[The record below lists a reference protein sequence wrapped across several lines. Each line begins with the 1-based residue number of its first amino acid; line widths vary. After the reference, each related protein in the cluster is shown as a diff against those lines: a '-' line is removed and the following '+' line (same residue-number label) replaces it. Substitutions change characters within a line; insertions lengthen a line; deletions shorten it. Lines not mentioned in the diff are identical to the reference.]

1 MIQMFTSKTGVF
13 ISFEGIDG
21 CGKSTQVD
29 LLINKLK
36 DNGKN
41 PVLVRE
47 PGGTGI
53 SEEIRDTLLKT
64 QNSLMSSRTEA
75 LLMTASR
82 AQLTK
87 EIIIPELANNRYI
100 IADRFKDSTLAY
112 QSGGRGLNLEFL
124 IKLNN
129 FATYD
134 IDPDLTFFIDIDPVS
149 AEQRIKKN
157 SLDRIESSGIKFQ
170 TKVRESYLKIAK
182 LFPARFHIIDG
193 SDTIQKIHN
202 SIWDILV
209 DYKDEIS

>member
-36 DNGKN
+36 DIGKN

-149 AEQRIKKN
+149 AEQRIKSN
-157 SLDRIESSGIKFQ
+157 SLDRIESAGIKFQ

-193 SDTIQKIHN
+193 MDTIQNIHN
-202 SIWDILV
+202 SIWDILIN
-209 DYKDEIS
+209 YKNEIS

>member
-1 MIQMFTSKTGVF
+1 MFTSKTGVF

-64 QNSLMSSRTEA
+64 QNCLMTSRTEA

-149 AEQRIKKN
+149 AEQRIKKK

-193 SDTIQKIHN
+193 MDTIQNIHN
-202 SIWDILV
+202 SIWDILIN
-209 DYKDEIS
+209 YKNEIS

>member
-1 MIQMFTSKTGVF
+1 MFTSKAGFF

-21 CGKSTQVD
+21 CGKSTQVK

-36 DNGKN
+36 DNDIN
-41 PVLVRE
+41 PILVRE
-47 PGGTGI
+47 PGGTLI

-64 QNSLMSSRTEA
+64 QNRLMSSRTEA
-75 LLMTASR
+75 LLMAASR

-87 EIIIPELANNRYI
+87 EVIVPELSNNSCI

-129 FATYD
+129 FATED
-134 IDPDLTFFIDIDPVS
+134 VNPDLTFFIDIDPAS
-149 AEQRIKKN
+149 AKRRINKK
-157 SLDRIESSGIKFQ
+157 SLDRIESAGIKFQ
-170 TKVRESYLKIAK
+170 TKVRESYLKIAN
-182 LFPARFHIIDG
+182 LFPDRIHIING
-193 SDTIQKIHN
+193 SDTIQIIHE

-209 DYKDEIS
+209 NYADETS

>member
-1 MIQMFTSKTGVF
+1 MFTSKIGIF

-21 CGKSTQVD
+21 CGKSTQVK
-29 LLINKLK
+29 LLINKLE
-36 DNGKN
+36 DNDIS
-41 PVLVRE
+41 PILIRE
-47 PGGTGI
+47 PGGTLI

-64 QNSLMSSRTEA
+64 QNCLMSSRTEA

-87 EIIIPELANNRYI
+87 EVIIPELSNNSCI

-129 FATYD
+129 FATED
-134 IDPDLTFFIDIDPVS
+134 VNPDLTFFIDIDPVD
-149 AEQRIKKN
+149 ADKRINKK

-170 TKVRESYLKIAK
+170 TKVRKSYLKIAN
-182 LFPARFHIIDG
+182 LFPDRIHIING
-193 SDTIQKIHN
+193 SDTIQIIHE

-209 DYKDEIS
+209 NYADETS

>member
-1 MIQMFTSKTGVF
+1 MFTSKTGVF

-36 DNGKN
+36 DIGKN

-149 AEQRIKKN
+149 AEQRIKSN
-157 SLDRIESSGIKFQ
+157 SLDRIESAGIKFQ

-193 SDTIQKIHN
+193 MDTIQNIHN
-202 SIWDILV
+202 SIWDILIN
-209 DYKDEIS
+209 YKNEIS

>member
-1 MIQMFTSKTGVF
+1 MFTSKTGVF

-149 AEQRIKKN
+149 AEQRIKSN
-157 SLDRIESSGIKFQ
+157 SLDRIESAGIKFQ

-193 SDTIQKIHN
+193 MDTIQNIHN
-202 SIWDILV
+202 SIWDILIN
-209 DYKDEIS
+209 YKNEIS

>member
-149 AEQRIKKN
+149 AEQRIKSN
-157 SLDRIESSGIKFQ
+157 SLDRIESAGIKFQ

-193 SDTIQKIHN
+193 MDTIQNIHN
-202 SIWDILV
+202 SIWDILIN
-209 DYKDEIS
+209 YKNEIS

>member
-1 MIQMFTSKTGVF
+1 MFTFKTGGF

-36 DNGKN
+36 DNDKI

-47 PGGTGI
+47 PGGTTI

-64 QNSLMSSRTEA
+64 QNSSMSSRTEA

-149 AEQRIKKN
+149 AEQRFKNN
-157 SLDRIESSGIKFQ
+157 SLDRIESAGIKFQ

-182 LFPARFHIIDG
+182 LFPTRFRIING
-193 SDTIQKIHN
+193 SDTIQNIHN
-202 SIWDILV
+202 SIWDILIN
-209 DYKDEIS
+209 YEDEIS